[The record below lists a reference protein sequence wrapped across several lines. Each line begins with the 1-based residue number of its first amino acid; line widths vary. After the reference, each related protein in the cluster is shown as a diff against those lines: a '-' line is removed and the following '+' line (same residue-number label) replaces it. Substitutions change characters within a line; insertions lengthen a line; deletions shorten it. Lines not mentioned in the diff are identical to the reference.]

1 MIKEMEMPEKATTQL
16 PVDQKATDIP
26 VDEGFRRWYASC
38 PCCLGESYPT
48 VKAKIERE
56 KGIAAE

>member
-1 MIKEMEMPEKATTQL
+1 MSDKPTTDV
-16 PVDQKATDIP
+16 PVDQKAADPP

-48 VKAKIERE
+48 VKAKIE
-56 KGIAAE
+56 AEQETRR

>member
-1 MIKEMEMPEKATTQL
+1 MPEKATTQL